1 MTQVTLEPVTADQR
15 HVFIEQIQ
23 AAFQM
28 GYEQVYGPADR
39 PILPRDDVEKSFSAP
54 GPDGWF
60 AVGEDGSVVGGAIVV
75 VQDPGHRGNLDLLYT
90 VVGRQGKGAG
100 RGIWQA
106 IEQQYPNVLVW
117 ETHTPYFEKRNIHFY
132 VNKLGFQIVE
142 YYHAGHP
149 DPHRDPEHPGAAE
162 QDFFRFEK
170 RIVNDGPTTEQRRS
184 ADSAK

>member
-1 MTQVTLEPVTADQR
+1 M
-15 HVFIEQIQ
+15 
-23 AAFQM
+23 
-28 GYEQVYGPADR
+28 
-39 PILPRDDVEKSFSAP
+39 
-54 GPDGWF
+54 
-60 AVGEDGSVVGGAIVV
+60 VGGAIVV
-75 VQDPGHRGNLDLLYT
+75 VRDDRGNLDLLYT

-106 IEQQYPNVLVW
+106 IERQYPKVLVW